1 MISEARLRPAQAFV
15 WIWLPGAGDPVVA
28 ARLTERGPR
37 MSFVY
42 GRSYLERNDAI
53 ALSLPDLP
61 LQDDEVLTLA
71 DVPGCIA
78 DAGPDSWGK
87 RVIERRL
94 TLPPGGL
101 SSLGYLLE
109 SGSNRIGAI
118 DLQHDAE
125 MYVPRAGDEATIE
138 DLAEAAHRV
147 EEGLP
152 LRDVLRR
159 ALLQSTTAGG
169 ARPKALI
176 ADGRLG
182 LLAKFPSVRDRD
194 PTIQGE
200 YVAMRLAQEAGIN
213 VADVSLRRVAD
224 EQVLLV
230 ERFDRTPGSGRRLLV
245 SAKTLLENRSG
256 AGTTRTGYDSYP
268 LVAEEIRTRFTDPTR
283 TMRELFTRITFN
295 ILCGNNDDH
304 AKNHAAFWD
313 GHSLTLSPAFDICP
327 QGGFGVN
334 AEQAMA
340 FGPDGD
346 RVSQVARCVD
356 HAHTYRL
363 AGAEAAALVD
373 HQIDII
379 RSNWH
384 TVCDLAELTR
394 ADRRA
399 LWGRHFLNP
408 YTLIGHVPKPELVA
422 KPPSEPLGRAPGA
435 RSVSHTEFGPVLAQ
449 EGRRGR

>member
-1 MISEARLRPAQAFV
+1 
-15 WIWLPGAGDPVVA
+15 
-28 ARLTERGPR
+28 

-42 GRSYLERNDAI
+42 GRSYLARSDAI

-61 LQDDEVLTLA
+61 LRQDEVLTRD

-94 TLPPGGL
+94 GLEHGAL

-118 DLQHDAE
+118 DLQHDADIH
-125 MYVPRAGDEATIE
+125 VPRGGDEATTE
-138 DLAEAAHRV
+138 DLAEAAQRV

-152 LRDVLRR
+152 LGEVLRR
-159 ALLQSTTAGG
+159 ALLQSTSAGG

-176 ADGRLG
+176 AGGRLG
-182 LLAKFPSVRDRD
+182 YLAKFPSVFDRD

-200 YVAMRLAQEAGIN
+200 YVAMHLARLAGIDT
-213 VADVSLRRVAD
+213 ADVSLQRVAD
-224 EQVLLV
+224 KQVLLV
-230 ERFDRTPGSGRRLLV
+230 ERFDRTPGGGRRLIV
-245 SAKTLLENRSG
+245 SARTLLQNRAAEES
-256 AGTTRTGYDSYP
+256 TRMAYDSYP
-268 LVAEEIRTRFTDPTR
+268 LLAEEIRTRFAEPTV

-295 ILCGNNDDH
+295 VLCGNTDDH

-313 GHSLTLSPAFDICP
+313 GESLTLTPAFDICP
-327 QGGFGVN
+327 QRGFSAG

-340 FGPDGD
+340 FGANGD

-363 AGAEAAALVD
+363 SGAEAAALVN

-379 RSNWH
+379 RANWH
-384 TVCDLAELTR
+384 TACDRAELTR
-394 ADRRA
+394 AERSA
-399 LWGRHFLNP
+399 LWGRQFLNP
-408 YTLIGHVPKPELVA
+408 YTLIGHTPKPNLA
-422 KPPSEPLGRAPGA
+422 AQPPADPLSRPQPVPDTPPRGFGR
-435 RSVSHTEFGPVLAQ
+435 L
-449 EGRRGR
+449 